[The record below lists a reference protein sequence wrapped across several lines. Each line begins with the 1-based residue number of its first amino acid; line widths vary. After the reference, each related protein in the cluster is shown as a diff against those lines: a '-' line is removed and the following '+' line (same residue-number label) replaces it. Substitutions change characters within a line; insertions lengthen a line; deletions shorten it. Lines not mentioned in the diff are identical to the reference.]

1 LASSSFQAEE
11 KKTKKKTHKKKK
23 MQKREGA
30 FLQTPALPFHFW
42 LPLLP
47 PILPF
52 CFKCFLA
59 SFSSQVE
66 EKGEKKTHRE
76 EKKCRKRR
84 ELSFQFPFC
93 PFTFGSC
100 FCPFV
105 SNIFSKHLFSF

>member
-1 LASSSFQAEE
+1 
-11 KKTKKKTHKKKK
+11 
-23 MQKREGA
+23 MQRKEGA

-52 CFKCFLA
+52 CFKCFLLA
-59 SFSSQVE
+59 SFSSQEE
-66 EKGEKKTHRE
+66 EK
-76 EKKCRKRR
+76 EKKCRERR
-84 ELSFQFPFC
+84 ELSFQFLFY

-105 SNIFSKHLFSF
+105 SNTFSKHLFLLEQKKRKKKP